1 MTIKQNSQ
9 LTFKGNLGMGRHG
22 WLRLTPAYSVG
33 LVRESLVGMES
44 GARIIDPFSGSG
56 TTGLCA
62 AEQGLEATLVD
73 VNPFLVWFAEAKTRR
88 YTEDEISSATA
99 LREEIIARA
108 PDYGFG
114 KNLWQPPIFNIERWW
129 PPGELAGLK
138 SIQAILEEH
147 RGQSPSGRASGL
159 DLLLVAFCRTLIA
172 VSGAAFNHQSMSFEE
187 ASTEPSLF
195 DFEKDTSVF
204 GRFAVE
210 SEHIISTAQ
219 APAPGSA
226 SVHLGDSRDLKSL
239 PDSGYDALYTS
250 PPYANRMS
258 YIRELRPY
266 MYWLGFLDEA
276 REAGELDWQAI
287 GGTWGVATS
296 RLTKWKPST
305 EVPLE
310 PELSETISEIS
321 SFQAKNGPLLARYV
335 HKYFHDMWLHFQA
348 AHRILKPGGEAIYV
362 VGNSIFFGVHVPTEK
377 WYAELMRHAGFEE
390 IGIEKIRKRNSKKG
404 LFEYKVTGR
413 TQ

>member
-9 LTFKGNLGMGRHG
+9 LTFKGNFGMGRHG

-33 LVRESLVGMES
+33 LVRDSLSGMEP

-88 YTEDEISSATA
+88 YTKEDIISATT

-108 PDYGFG
+108 PNYGSG

-129 PPGELAGLK
+129 PPGELDGLK
-138 SIQAILEEH
+138 SIRAILEEH
-147 RGQSPSGRASGL
+147 RGRASGL

-172 VSGAAFNHQSMSFEE
+172 VSGAAFDHQSMSFKEE
-187 ASTEPSLF
+187 APAPSLF
-195 DFEKDTSVF
+195 DFEEGASVF
-204 GRFAVE
+204 ARFATE
-210 SEHIISTAQ
+210 SKHIISTAQ
-219 APAPGSA
+219 ASVPGRASA
-226 SVHLGDSRDLKSL
+226 CLGDSRDLKNL

-276 REAGELDWQAI
+276 REAGELDWRAI

-296 RLTKWKPST
+296 RLTKWQPST
-305 EVPLE
+305 ETPLA
-310 PELSETISEIS
+310 PALPKTISEIS
-321 SFQAKNGPLLARYV
+321 GFQAKNGPLLARYV

-377 WYAELMRHAGFEE
+377 WYADLMRHAGFEE
-390 IGIEKIRKRNSKKG
+390 IGIERIRKRNSKKG
-404 LFEYKVTGR
+404 LFEYKVKGR
-413 TQ
+413 AQ